1 MRKTE
6 LIAEAKELGVK
17 GYSKMT
23 KAELEIAIEN
33 AKENNNMNREAE
45 MNKKL
50 DEIVGKKACEII
62 ESQTGYKAE
71 FREIEKNGVKKPAI
85 LVHTDENIAATIYA
99 NFNATPES
107 IADEVMNA
115 LKNSPKTSK
124 ELGFDIDEMASLD
137 YVKDNVYPL
146 IIGNKPNN
154 IAYTEFLDMYVVYK
168 VKLHGNDNTDYVT
181 QYSVTND
188 LLERL
193 GITVE
198 ELHQIAIQN
207 IDENDF
213 EYPTIEETLRA
224 MMDGNECPIPLPEE
238 NKILVASN
246 KTRHFGSNII
256 LFPNVL
262 NKIMQKLGVA
272 SMYILPSSI
281 HEILCVKP
289 EGDEWE
295 KERLDQMVH
304 EVNTNEVAPEEIMGH
319 HSYFWNGKVLA

>member
-6 LIAEAKELGVK
+6 LIEMAKELGVK

-33 AKENNNMNREAE
+33 AKENNMNREAE

-50 DEIVGKKACEII
+50 DEIVGNKACEII

-71 FREIEKNGVKKPAI
+71 FREVEKNGIKKSAI
-85 LVHTDENIAATIYA
+85 MVHTDTNIAATIYA
-99 NFNATPES
+99 NFNATPED
-107 IADEVMNA
+107 IADEVMNV
-115 LKNSPKTSK
+115 LKNSPKTSE
-124 ELGFDIDEMASLD
+124 ELGFDINEMSSLD
-137 YVKDNVYPL
+137 YVKENVYPL
-146 IIGNKPNN
+146 VIGNQPNN

-168 VKLHGNDNTDYVT
+168 VKLHGNENPDYVT

-198 ELHQIAIQN
+198 ELHQIAINN
-207 IDENDF
+207 IDESDF
-213 EYPTIEETLRA
+213 EYPTIEETLSA
-224 MMDGNECPIPLPEE
+224 MMGGECPIPFPEE
-238 NKILVASN
+238 NKMLVASN
-246 KTRHFGSNII
+246 RSKHFGGNVI
-256 LFPNVL
+256 LCPNTL
-262 NKIMQKLGVA
+262 NKIMKKLGVA

-281 HEILCVKP
+281 HEILCVRP
-289 EGDEWE
+289 EGDVWE
-295 KERLDQMVH
+295 KKRLDQMVH

-319 HSYFWNGKVLA
+319 HSYFWNGEVLA

>member
-23 KAELEIAIEN
+23 KAELEIAVEN

-71 FREIEKNGVKKPAI
+71 FREVEKNGVKKPAI

-107 IADEVMNA
+107 IADEVMNV
-115 LKNSPKTSK
+115 LENSPKTSK
-124 ELGFDIDEMASLD
+124 ELGFDIDEMSSLD
-137 YVKDNVYPL
+137 YVRDNVYPL
-146 IIGNKPNN
+146 VIGNKPNN

-168 VKLHGNDNTDYVT
+168 VKLHINSDCAT

-198 ELHQIAIQN
+198 ELHQIAINN
-207 IDENDF
+207 IDESDF

-224 MMDGNECPIPLPEE
+224 MMGDECPIPLPEE
-238 NKILVASN
+238 NKMLVASN
-246 KTRHFGSNII
+246 RSKHLGGNVI
-256 LFPNVL
+256 LCPNTL
-262 NKIMQKLGVA
+262 NKIMQKLGVT

-281 HEILCVKP
+281 HEILCVRP

-295 KERLDQMVH
+295 KEILDQMVH